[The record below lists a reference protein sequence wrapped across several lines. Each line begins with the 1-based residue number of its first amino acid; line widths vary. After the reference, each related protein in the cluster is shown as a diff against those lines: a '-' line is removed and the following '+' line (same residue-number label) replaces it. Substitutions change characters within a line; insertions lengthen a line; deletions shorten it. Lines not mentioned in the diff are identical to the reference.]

1 VLGVLT
7 GFAIIAVVI
16 TVGYLVGRFNI
27 AGDNARQVFSRTAFF
42 VTNPALL
49 FTILAGTDVHKIFST
64 SVLVAA
70 SSAFVIAGLFVLAS
84 RLFFRRSA
92 AETTIGAISASFVNA
107 NNIGIPVA
115 IYVVGDASLVAP
127 VILLQQLVF
136 TPVCLTVLD
145 LVSGGKPSVR
155 SIVTQPIRNPVII
168 ASVAGAIVSALGW
181 TIPEPVLAPLE
192 LLGGSAVPLVLMAFG
207 ISLYGMRPF
216 QAGRE
221 RVDVV
226 VATILKSAVMPVV
239 AYLIARFVFGATGSE
254 LFGAVVMAALP
265 TAQNV
270 FLFASRYERGVTVAR
285 DVVLL
290 SSISAVPV
298 LIIAAVLLS

>member
-1 VLGVLT
+1 MLGVLT

-181 TIPEPVLAPLE
+181 AIPEPVLAPLE

>member
-70 SSAFVIAGLFVLAS
+70 SSAFVIAGLFVVAS

-145 LVSGGKPSVR
+145 LVSGGRPSLR
-155 SIVTQPIRNPVII
+155 SILTQPFRNPVII

-216 QAGRE
+216 EAGRE

-226 VATILKSAVMPVV
+226 VATALKSVVMPVV

-290 SSISAVPV
+290 SSISAVPG
-298 LIIAAVLLS
+298 LILAAVLLT

>member
-70 SSAFVIAGLFVLAS
+70 SSAFVIAGLFVVAS

-145 LVSGGKPSVR
+145 LVSGGKPSLR
-155 SIVTQPIRNPVII
+155 SILTQPIRNPVII

-226 VATILKSAVMPVV
+226 VATVLKSVLMPVV
-239 AYLIARFVFGATGSE
+239 AYLIARFVFGASGSE

-298 LIIAAVLLS
+298 LILAAVLLS

>member
-226 VATILKSAVMPVV
+226 VATILKSAVMPAV

>member
-1 VLGVLT
+1 MLGVLT

-70 SSAFVIAGLFVLAS
+70 SSAIVIAGLFVLAS

-181 TIPEPVLAPLE
+181 VIPERVLAPLE

-216 QAGRE
+216 HAGRE

>member
-1 VLGVLT
+1 MLGVLT

-226 VATILKSAVMPVV
+226 VATILKSAVMPAV

>member
-1 VLGVLT
+1 MLGVLT

-70 SSAFVIAGLFVLAS
+70 SSAFVIAGLFVVAS

-145 LVSGGKPSVR
+145 LVSGGKPSLR
-155 SIVTQPIRNPVII
+155 SILTQPIRNPVII

-226 VATILKSAVMPVV
+226 VATVLKSVLMPVV
-239 AYLIARFVFGATGSE
+239 AYLIARFVFGASGSE

-298 LIIAAVLLS
+298 LILAAVLLS